1 MHSLQAESDADQK
14 KLTEIYEKYRNRM
27 YITACRI
34 LNDPYLAEDAV
45 HEAFVAVS
53 KKS

>member
-1 MHSLQAESDADQK
+1 MVKEKTTLE
-14 KLTEIYEKYRNRM
+14 LIYEKYRNRM
-27 YITACRI
+27 YITACRV

-53 KKS
+53 K